1 MGNRNYRLIIITNVI
16 DGWRYRFEGGNADNR
31 LLRFIAFGAIMS
43 VVLIRYMLGFA
54 GRMT

>member
-1 MGNRNYRLIIITNVI
+1 MVGSIALK
-16 DGWRYRFEGGNADNR
+16 GGNASNL
-31 LLRFIAFGAIMS
+31 LLRFIAFGTIMP

>member
-1 MGNRNYRLIIITNVI
+1 MVGGTALK
-16 DGWRYRFEGGNADNR
+16 GGNAHNP
-31 LLRFIAFGAIMS
+31 LLRFIALGAIMS

>member
-1 MGNRNYRLIIITNVI
+1 MV
-16 DGWRYRFEGGNADNR
+16 GGTALKGVNAYNR
-31 LLRFIAFGAIMS
+31 LLRFNALGAIMS

>member
-1 MGNRNYRLIIITNVI
+1 MVGSTALK
-16 DGWRYRFEGGNADNR
+16 GGNAHDP
-31 LLRFIAFGAIMS
+31 LLRFIALGAVIP

>member
-1 MGNRNYRLIIITNVI
+1 MVGGISLKS
-16 DGWRYRFEGGNADNR
+16 GNANNR
-31 LLRFIAFGAIMS
+31 LLRFIALGAVIP

>member
-1 MGNRNYRLIIITNVI
+1 MVGGIALK
-16 DGWRYRFEGGNADNR
+16 GGNANNR
-31 LLRFIAFGAIMS
+31 LLRFIAFGAIMP

>member
-1 MGNRNYRLIIITNVI
+1 MV
-16 DGWRYRFEGGNADNR
+16 GGISLKSDNANNR
-31 LLRFIAFGAIMS
+31 LLRFIALGAVIP